1 MGVTGTVTAVLMTAV
16 TLRAAAQRTLSEHS
30 MTAGIYIA
38 VRQGKYVLERSSGQ
52 LNMTVLLR
60 MVSLLMAFCST
71 AISEE
76 SHFFPY
82 GLNNDDLVADRSGRL
97 TYVPL
102 PSPFIFQGS
111 ESISNLVVSIL
122 FYTSLFVFRN
132 HNGLF

>member
-1 MGVTGTVTAVLMTAV
+1 MGVTETVTAVLMTAV
-16 TLRAAAQRTLSEHS
+16 TLRAAAQR
-30 MTAGIYIA
+30 YKA

-60 MVSLLMAFCST
+60 MVSLLVAFCST
-71 AISEE
+71 AISGQ

-82 GLNNDDLVADRSGRL
+82 GPNTDDLVADRSSYS
-97 TYVPL
+97 TAVQL
-102 PSPFIFQGS
+102 PSPFICQGS
-111 ESISNLVVSIL
+111 ASISNLDVSIL